1 MPRFLRNALLNA
13 RDFALTFGPFAL
25 LAAGLLWAAFWFLQP
40 TPPATVTLATGPQ
53 QGAYAEF
60 GRRYAAWLARHGIEV
75 VLRETQGAAENLELL
90 RDPASGVSLA
100 FVQGGADTREPPP
113 GETKGDGLVALGSLF
128 FEPLWLF
135 YREDSAKRLLRQ
147 DRLETL
153 GELRGWKLNIGP
165 PGSGVPNLIGRLFEA
180 NGIRDGD
187 LSLHRLGQ
195 TPAVI
200 ELLAGRIDAVAFA
213 SAPEAPIVQMLLQTP
228 GVRLLDVAQAEA
240 YSRRFPFLSPVLLPR
255 GVVNLASDVPP
266 ADVRLVAPTA
276 MLVAHADLHPALGQ
290 LFVQAARAIHGDS
303 GWFQRR
309 GDFPSERSLEWPL
322 AAEAERYFRSG
333 TPWLQRYLPFWLA
346 NLIDRMWLALVSI
359 IAVLIPL
366 SRIVPPLYE
375 FRVRSRIFRWYG
387 QLRRIE
393 DALSDGDRDR
403 AELLRDLDELDS
415 RVERIAVPLSHT
427 DALYALR
434 SHIRLVRNRAEPRPG
449 EPAPDQAA

>member
-100 FVQGGADTREPPP
+100 FVQGGADTREPLP

-240 YSRRFPFLSPVLLPR
+240 VLAARFPS
-255 GVVNLASDVPP
+255 
-266 ADVRLVAPTA
+266 
-276 MLVAHADLHPALGQ
+276 
-290 LFVQAARAIHGDS
+290 
-303 GWFQRR
+303 
-309 GDFPSERSLEWPL
+309 
-322 AAEAERYFRSG
+322 
-333 TPWLQRYLPFWLA
+333 
-346 NLIDRMWLALVSI
+346 
-359 IAVLIPL
+359 
-366 SRIVPPLYE
+366 
-375 FRVRSRIFRWYG
+375 
-387 QLRRIE
+387 
-393 DALSDGDRDR
+393 
-403 AELLRDLDELDS
+403 
-415 RVERIAVPLSHT
+415 
-427 DALYALR
+427 
-434 SHIRLVRNRAEPRPG
+434 
-449 EPAPDQAA
+449 